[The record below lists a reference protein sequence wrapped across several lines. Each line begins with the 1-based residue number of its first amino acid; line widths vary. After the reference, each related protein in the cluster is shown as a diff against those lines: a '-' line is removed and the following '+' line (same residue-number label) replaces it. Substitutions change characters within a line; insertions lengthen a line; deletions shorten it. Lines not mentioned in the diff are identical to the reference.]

1 MKKIHWDQSFSV
13 GVAKLD
19 EQHKGIID
27 MINQL
32 LADPK
37 GDVHS
42 ETISDVLAKMTKYA
56 IDHFQTEERLLEEH
70 RFPETFAHKEMH
82 IAYREKSVALCLDT
96 MDQKDSVPEEIFE
109 YLKDWWTDH
118 ILKSD
123 MKYCSFFNE
132 RGVTQGK
139 KEI

>member
-19 EQHKGIID
+19 EQHKAILD
-27 MINQL
+27 MVNKL

-42 ETISDVLAKMTKYA
+42 ETISEVLTKMMRYA
-56 IDHFQTEERLLEEH
+56 IDHFETEERLLAEH
-70 RFPETFAHKEMH
+70 KFPEFSTHEEMH
-82 IAYREKSVALCLDT
+82 LSFRKKSVALCLDT
-96 MDQKDSVPEEIFE
+96 ISQKDSVPEEILE

-123 MKYCSFFNE
+123 MKYRSFFQE
-132 RGVTQGK
+132 QGVT
-139 KEI
+139 